1 MPSAPQTKVSYA
13 DKVKEKA
20 QSQFVENPHKTNA
33 WEKTM
38 TEIKQFWRNLNLVR
52 KLMKLQSAIYTDVV
66 GQAAAEIN
74 YEGMLIRIS
83 TTINQILDEFTEEL
97 ERYAENTV
105 REAEEPIESID
116 G

>member
-1 MPSAPQTKVSYA
+1 
-13 DKVKEKA
+13 
-20 QSQFVENPHKTNA
+20 
-33 WEKTM
+33 
-38 TEIKQFWRNLNLVR
+38 
-52 KLMKLQSAIYTDVV
+52 MKLQSAIYTDVAV
-66 GQAAAEIN
+66 HAAAKIN
-74 YEGMLIRIS
+74 YEGTLIHIS